1 MKIMDIRVIAVS
13 ESVIRNLQRQIK
25 KYHFWLDLIVA
36 WNLQELLKAFGTT
49 VLLDSKL
56 PLPSNFWILNPKKER
71 FK

>member
-49 VLLDSKL
+49 VLLDLKL